1 MDDFNPNPALH
12 LTNGKKVRLPIDSK
26 FRDTT
31 ADFTFPSASIREK
44 VARKV
49 FYKLALPA
57 ELLAFESV
65 PAVAI
70 LVTLSAL
77 VTEEDYLKVVSILN
91 SDLRLKTI
99 YGNFTIVCACV
110 SYEKLWGFIVAQ
122 VPRDYIMPQ
131 QRVVDLAA
139 AVLSKYMGITLSEAN
154 PSICALTG
162 TVTDSRFTEL
172 DVASQ
177 GDNDILTLVHC
188 GRFYNYLAQKNSD
201 ESSTRTPTVAQ
212 SDVTVQSYKGSQI
225 QQDNQSPVNS
235 SNNHTLRKEVDCFA
249 YDKQLR
255 VYEKLDEIPLELL
268 AYAAFQLAEG
278 DPSRIVYF
286 NSHPVTLLYMRNST
300 INEPL
305 ERFYGALSQWPLC
318 AGAFAE
324 VDNHPISE
332 FKDRSLYNYHE
343 IGGRGRSISSSQ
355 SQIVRRNS
363 KSQKDGTPSLT
374 SEVSYKN
381 INSAVG
387 RQQNTSHINPLS
399 YTQRIRMESKC
410 RVHIILFLKRLID
423 CSSDLVKESNK
434 YLIKTGRILTSSTQ
448 QTFLSCAV
456 DYTDNFKE
464 ICLSV
469 GGITDNACVKII
481 ESLLLD
487 KNCRDIKID
496 VMLGTVLFLG
506 VPAVVPII
514 INKIKAMGFTCKL
527 ITGNDVADE
536 AKSLLINT
544 NHLKKWIIQAVINS
558 IFLLLTLIFSFGY
571 TLFPKNSKIN
581 SQLNTS
587 FITISDTLSAI
598 FATLCVVTNSGYIII
613 KYGMIALCNK
623 TFSNES
629 MLAFILL
636 IGLITSINAYAWSLG
651 LKQQSRIPLMF
662 DSLVILIT
670 MVSFCKIIELKA
682 KQISAKPYINL
693 AQSIPIETVVVTDL
707 LIPEVVNH
715 FFKDANNLLEPHLH
729 EDTDTDADIHIDA
742 NEAVTDTNSTLQ
754 ITRISL
760 SKEVDANNI
769 PFTADVDN
777 QSKVTATDIVSM
789 PSSDST
795 HVVVDSS
802 DRDTSLKATK
812 RHSISQQSPQI
823 ELGRTKGTPVLRKSA
838 IDDSLSA
845 LTGPPRSVDTS
856 ILCPSISYK
865 RNPLY
870 NLLIKKYQIDK
881 IVEHLTGNYNE
892 SFAKYK
898 FANAQTRSLT
908 KGMIVRVQAGY
919 RCPCDGVVVYGST
932 EVDERYI
939 SGRRM
944 MSAVKNMG
952 DVIYAGTRVLY
963 SDLYVCCVMI
973 NQDTIIGR
981 IFSLLQR
988 SQKAVDHLPKMHN
1001 ISNKIMDI
1009 MGPLVLG
1016 LGVLLLIIWIAVSF
1030 GSTTVHNKILEIFV
1044 QKNGTSS
1051 DGLVRTIFSFH
1062 IMLAFLIAGCSSAL
1076 AIAIP
1081 ILSLSGSTRAQKMG
1095 LLMRNSCLLSE
1106 QLACIE
1112 HVVFSK
1118 SGTLTLAQPVV
1129 ESILIPFN
1137 VDAMFAFFEAT
1148 GQLVRTYGG
1157 YMVKRPLKTKEPETL
1172 TTIAEESCGNRSAC
1186 PACPS
1191 FVIASADAASAMCA
1205 AATASSAAEEPEVN
1219 FTTGSDTPGPLLSM
1233 FAHPGQERRMSATTI
1248 DALNAVVAVG
1258 DLGSID
1264 LVMPREDDN
1273 TDGNEN
1279 FSTTYKPMNA
1289 VGQNITRE
1297 NSVNSLHKLESSQLS
1312 DSIHRLSS
1320 PLMLTPTLSST
1331 NLRCLDRS
1339 ARPLSRNNSM
1349 PLCVS
1354 PSMSSLPN
1362 INDYMSKIYTKDEI
1376 CSAMNTDIVLGRMR
1390 DKFIY
1395 SVAIKC
1401 LKYYASFAH
1410 HSGNSIIYS
1419 LLTCIILFAKGRPM
1433 DHVVRNISNLSE
1445 FSLPEAKDF
1454 EMHQDRGGFTAIM
1467 GGEEIYCGNFYHE
1480 KKDINGQQPNGNGE
1494 NSCTLADNQQPQQY
1508 VRINP
1513 QTFKYEFINV
1523 TTLEQLE
1530 NLFDNHDYAALYI
1543 RGELISAITVSDT
1556 VRPDSQ
1562 ATISRLKK
1570 RGYNV
1575 YMITADTHHSAFKVS
1590 DKVEIPR
1597 ECVIHD
1603 LPVNVKPDAIRFL
1616 ALHDRWPT
1624 QKEISTLSRGWKA
1637 DGWEQKQ
1644 QKVLFVCDGINDISC
1659 LPACGVS
1666 VAVGSGEQILKN
1678 SADIV
1683 LMSNHLSD
1691 MLQMFRF
1698 AKTIRKFMIA
1708 VFIVT
1713 ILYSTILLILT
1724 SGVLVPVPA
1733 VVSPTYSALAITGL
1747 VVCVTTIGLSL
1758 NLYCER

>member
-1 MDDFNPNPALH
+1 MEDFNPNPALH

-31 ADFTFPSASIREK
+31 ADFTFPSVSIREK

-49 FYKLALPA
+49 FYKLSLPA

-77 VTEEDYLKVVSILN
+77 VTEDDYSKVVSILN
-91 SDLRLKTI
+91 SDLRLKTV
-99 YGNFTIVCACV
+99 YGNFVIVCACV

-122 VPRDYIMPQ
+122 VPRNYNLPQ

-139 AVLSKYMGITLSEAN
+139 AVLSKYTGITLSEAN

-162 TVTDSRFTEL
+162 TVTDPRFTEFE
-172 DVASQ
+172 VASQ
-177 GDNDILTLVHC
+177 GNNDILTLVHC
-188 GRFYNYLAQKNSD
+188 GRFYNYLAQKSL
-201 ESSTRTPTVAQ
+201 EEGSARTLLPAQ
-212 SDVTVQSYKGSQI
+212 PDAIVQENREQQTEKANVSATNGSLQAAHVHGG
-225 QQDNQSPVNS
+225 DATPPYSP
-235 SNNHTLRKEVDCFA
+235 EGG
-249 YDKQLR
+249 QLR

-268 AYAAFQLAEG
+268 AYAAFQLADG

-286 NSHPVTLLYMRNST
+286 NSHPVTLLYMRNAT
-300 INEPL
+300 INESL
-305 ERFYGALSQWPLC
+305 ERFYGALSQWVLC

-332 FKDRSLYNYHE
+332 FRDRSSYKYYETNS
-343 IGGRGRSISSSQ
+343 RGRSTSSSQ
-355 SQIVRRNS
+355 TQLARRNS
-363 KSQKDGTPSLT
+363 KSQREGTPILT
-374 SEVSYKN
+374 SDLSHRN
-381 INSAVG
+381 LNSMAG
-387 RQQNTSHINPLS
+387 RQQNTSHMNPLS
-399 YTQRIRMESKC
+399 YTQRIRLESKG
-410 RVHIILFLKRLID
+410 RVYIVLFLKRLID
-423 CSSDLVKESNK
+423 YNSDLAKDSHK
-434 YLIKTGRILTSSTQ
+434 YLIKTGRILTSTQ

-456 DYTDNFKE
+456 DFTDHFKE

-469 GGITDNACVKII
+469 GGITDNSCVRII
-481 ESLLLD
+481 ENLLID

-496 VMLGTVLFLG
+496 VMLGTVRFLA
-506 VPAVVPII
+506 VPAVVPVI

-527 ITGNDVADE
+527 VAGTDLADE
-536 AKSLLINT
+536 AKSLLINN
-544 NHLKKWIIQAVINS
+544 NHLRKWIIQAVINS
-558 IFLLLTLIFSFGY
+558 VFLLLTLLFSFGHA
-571 TLFPKNSKIN
+571 LFHENAQINTNLNNSFV
-581 SQLNTS
+581 TV
-587 FITISDTLSAI
+587 SDTLAVI
-598 FATLCVVTNSGYIII
+598 FATLCVLTNSGYMII

-623 TFSNES
+623 TFSNET

-636 IGLITSINAYAWSLG
+636 IGLLVSINAYAWSLK
-651 LKQQSRIPLMF
+651 LKQASRIPLMF

-682 KQISAKPYINL
+682 KQLSAKPYINL
-693 AQSIPIETVVVTDL
+693 AQSIPTETVVVTEL
-707 LIPEVVNH
+707 LMPEVVNH
-715 FFKDANNLLEPHLH
+715 FFKDANNLLEPHLQD
-729 EDTDTDADIHIDA
+729 DTDTDIDTEA
-742 NEAVTDTNSTLQ
+742 NEEQHSPLPTARGSPSRDGDINLRPFPPDMDTTSRVTSTELV
-754 ITRISL
+754 SL
-760 SKEVDANNI
+760 
-769 PFTADVDN
+769 
-777 QSKVTATDIVSM
+777 
-789 PSSDST
+789 PSSDSIQ
-795 HVVVDSS
+795 VAMDSS
-802 DRDTSLKATK
+802 DKDM
-812 RHSISQQSPQI
+812 SIKTAKQRSFSQQSQQPVSGKI
-823 ELGRTKGTPVLRKSA
+823 KTTPILQKSVV
-838 IDDSLSA
+838 DDSISTFIGQA
-845 LTGPPRSVDTS
+845 HSVDTS
-856 ILCPSISYK
+856 IISPGISYK

-881 IVEHLTGNYNE
+881 IVEHLTGNYND

-988 SQKAVDHLPKMHN
+988 SQKASDHLPRLHS
-1001 ISNKIMDI
+1001 ISNKILDI
-1009 MGPLVLG
+1009 TGPLVLG
-1016 LGVLLLIIWIAVSF
+1016 LGVLLFVIWISVSF
-1030 GSTTVHNKILEIFV
+1030 SSEKVHRNILEIFV
-1044 QKNGTSS
+1044 QNNTSGSS
-1051 DGLVRTIFSFH
+1051 DNLVRTIFSFH
-1062 IMLAFLIAGCSSAL
+1062 IMLAFFIAGCSSAL

-1106 QLACIE
+1106 QLASVE

-1118 SGTLTLAQPVV
+1118 SGTLTLAQPIV

-1148 GQLVRTYGG
+1148 GQLVHTFGG
-1157 YMVKRPLKTKEPETL
+1157 YMVKRPVKSKEPETL
-1172 TTIAEESCGNRSAC
+1172 ATIAEESCDNKYTNSAS
-1186 PACPS
+1186 PS
-1191 FVIASADAASAMCA
+1191 LVIASADAAGATCVLA
-1205 AATASSAAEEPEVN
+1205 APCTAPEDPEPNFSSN
-1219 FTTGSDTPGPLLSM
+1219 TDTPGPPLSM
-1233 FAHPGQERRMSATTI
+1233 FAHPSQERRMSAKTI

-1264 LVMPREDDN
+1264 LVMPREEDN
-1273 TDGNEN
+1273 AEGSESFSGSHRPVPVQGNSKDSRTD
-1279 FSTTYKPMNA
+1279 
-1289 VGQNITRE
+1289 IL
-1297 NSVNSLHKLESSQLS
+1297 LHSESSLLS
-1312 DSIHRLSS
+1312 DNIHRLSS
-1320 PLMLTPTLSST
+1320 PVMPTASISSAS
-1331 NLRCLDRS
+1331 LKGPS
-1339 ARPLSRNNSM
+1339 IPGHPLPRTNSM
-1349 PLCVS
+1349 PLHIS
-1354 PSMSSLPN
+1354 TSMSTLPN
-1362 INDYMSKIYTKDEI
+1362 ISDYISKVYTKEEI
-1376 CSAMNTDIVLGRMR
+1376 CAAMNTDIVLGRMR

-1419 LLTCIILFAKGRPM
+1419 LLTCIVLFAKGRPM

-1454 EMHQDRGGFTAIM
+1454 EAHQNRGGFSATM
-1467 GGEEIYCGNFYHE
+1467 DGEEIYCGNFYHE
-1480 KKDINGQQPNGNGE
+1480 KKDIDGPLSNSNIE
-1494 NSCTLADNQQPQQY
+1494 NSGASTENQQYQQY

-1523 TTLEQLE
+1523 TNSEQLE

-1543 RGELISAITVSDT
+1543 RGELISTITVSDT

-1562 ATISRLKK
+1562 TTISRLKK
-1570 RGYNV
+1570 KGYNV
-1575 YMITADTHHSAFKVS
+1575 YMITADTQHSAFKVS

-1597 ECVIHD
+1597 ECVIYD

-1624 QKEISTLSRGWKA
+1624 QKEIAMLSRGWKA

-1644 QKVLFVCDGINDISC
+1644 QRVLFVCDGINDISC

-1691 MLQMFRF
+1691 MIQMFHF
-1698 AKTIRKFMIA
+1698 ARTVRKFMIA

-1724 SGVLVPVPA
+1724 SGVLVPVPF
-1733 VVSPTYSALAITGL
+1733 VISPTYSALAITGL

>member
-31 ADFTFPSASIREK
+31 ADFTFPSSSIREK

-49 FYKLALPA
+49 FYKLSLPA

-77 VTEEDYLKVVSILN
+77 VTEDDYSKVVSILN

-99 YGNFTIVCACV
+99 YGNFVIVCACV

-122 VPRDYIMPQ
+122 VPRNYNLPQ

-139 AVLSKYMGITLSEAN
+139 AVLSKYTGITLSEAN

-162 TVTDSRFTEL
+162 TVTDPRFTEF

-177 GDNDILTLVHC
+177 GNNDILTLVHC
-188 GRFYNYLAQKNSD
+188 GRFYNYLAQKSLEENSA
-201 ESSTRTPTVAQ
+201 RTPLVAQ
-212 SDVTVQSYKGSQI
+212 AEQITTSSAIANLQGTSMHGGSDSLPY
-225 QQDNQSPVNS
+225 SPD
-235 SNNHTLRKEVDCFA
+235 E
-249 YDKQLR
+249 KQLR
-255 VYEKLDEIPLELL
+255 VYENLHEIPLELL
-268 AYAAFQLAEG
+268 AYAAFQLADG

-286 NSHPVTLLYMRNST
+286 NSHPVTLLYMRNAT

-318 AGAFAE
+318 AGGFAE

-332 FKDRSLYNYHE
+332 FRDRSSCKYYE
-343 IGGRGRSISSSQ
+343 TAGRGRSISSSQ
-355 SQIVRRNS
+355 NQMVRRNS
-363 KSQKDGTPSLT
+363 RSQKDGTPILASDL
-374 SEVSYKN
+374 SHRN
-381 INSAVG
+381 LNSVVG
-387 RQQNTSHINPLS
+387 RQQNTSNINSLS
-399 YTQRIRMESKC
+399 YTQRIRLESKG
-410 RVHIILFLKRLID
+410 RVYIVLFLKRLID
-423 CSSDLVKESNK
+423 YHSDLAKDSHK
-434 YLIKTGRILTSSTQ
+434 YLIKSGRILTSSTQ
-448 QTFLSCAV
+448 QAFLSCTV
-456 DYTDNFKE
+456 DFTDRFKE

-469 GGITDNACVKII
+469 GGITDNSCVRII
-481 ESLLLD
+481 ENLLLD
-487 KNCRDIKID
+487 KSCRDIKID
-496 VMLGTVLFLG
+496 VMLGTVLFLA
-506 VPAVVPII
+506 VPAAVPAI

-527 ITGNDVADE
+527 IAGTDVADE
-536 AKSLLINT
+536 ARSLLINN
-544 NHLKKWIIQAVINS
+544 NHLRKWIIQAVINS
-558 IFLLLTLIFSFGY
+558 LFLLLTLIFSFGHAI
-571 TLFPKNSKIN
+571 FPTNAPVNSK
-581 SQLNTS
+581 LNAS
-587 FITISDTLSAI
+587 FVTVSDTLAAI
-598 FATLCVVTNSGYIII
+598 FATLCVLTNSGYLII

-629 MLAFILL
+629 MLAFILFT
-636 IGLITSINAYAWSLG
+636 GLVVSINAYGWSLG
-651 LKQQSRIPLMF
+651 LKQESRIPLMF

-682 KQISAKPYINL
+682 KQLSARPYINL
-693 AQSIPIETVVVTDL
+693 AQSIPTETVIVTEL

-715 FFKDANNLLEPHLH
+715 FFKDANNLLEPHLQ
-729 EDTDTDADIHIDA
+729 EDTDTDTTTDA
-742 NEAVTDTNSTLQ
+742 TETMTEQHSTLQ
-754 ITRISL
+754 TVQESPSKDADINPRFLLSDIDAVSKPASIEIASL
-760 SKEVDANNI
+760 
-769 PFTADVDN
+769 
-777 QSKVTATDIVSM
+777 
-789 PSSDST
+789 PSSDSIQ
-795 HVVVDSS
+795 VAMDSS
-802 DRDTSLKATK
+802 DKDISLKVTPK
-812 RHSISQQSPQI
+812 HSFSPRGH
-823 ELGRTKGTPVLRKSA
+823 LPNSAKSKGTPILRKSGV
-838 IDDSLSA
+838 DDSISNF
-845 LTGPPRSVDTS
+845 TGQAHSTDTS
-856 ILCPSISYK
+856 IISPNFSYK

-892 SFAKYK
+892 SFAQYK

-988 SQKAVDHLPKMHN
+988 SQKASDHLPRLHR
-1001 ISNKIMDI
+1001 ISNKILDI

-1016 LGVLLLIIWIAVSF
+1016 LGVLLLVIWLAASF
-1030 GSTTVHNKILEIFV
+1030 TSDKVHKYILELFV
-1044 QKNGTSS
+1044 QDSKSRSS
-1051 DGLVRTIFSFH
+1051 DNLIRTIFSFNV
-1062 IMLAFLIAGCSSAL
+1062 MLAFFIAGCSSAL
-1076 AIAIP
+1076 AVAIP

-1106 QLACIE
+1106 QLASVE

-1118 SGTLTLAQPVV
+1118 SGTLTLAQPIV

-1137 VDAMFAFFEAT
+1137 IDAMFAFFEAT
-1148 GQLVRTYGG
+1148 GQLVHTCGG
-1157 YMVKRPLKTKEPETL
+1157 YMVKRPVKLKEPETL
-1172 TTIAEESCGNRSAC
+1172 ATISEESYGNGNIGS
-1186 PACPS
+1186 PSPS
-1191 FVIASADAASAMCA
+1191 FVIASADTIGTTCAVAAVPL
-1205 AATASSAAEEPEVN
+1205 TTEESEAN
-1219 FTTGSDTPGPLLSM
+1219 FPGGVDTSGPLLSM
-1233 FAHPGQERRMSATTI
+1233 FAQPGQERRMSAKTI

-1264 LVMPREDDN
+1264 LVMPREEDSVES
-1273 TDGNEN
+1273 NETV
-1279 FSTTYKPMNA
+1279 SC
-1289 VGQNITRE
+1289 
-1297 NSVNSLHKLESSQLS
+1297 LHKPVTTQVIPKNNVVNTLRHSESSVLLS
-1312 DSIHRLSS
+1312 NDIHRLSS
-1320 PLMLTPTLSST
+1320 PLALTPSISST
-1331 NLRCLDRS
+1331 NLGSFDIPSQTFPRT
-1339 ARPLSRNNSM
+1339 NSM
-1349 PLCVS
+1349 PLHVS
-1354 PSMSSLPN
+1354 LSMSTLPN
-1362 INDYMSKIYTKDEI
+1362 IADYMAKVYTKDDL
-1376 CSAMNTDIVLGRMR
+1376 CAAMNTDIVLGKMR

-1401 LKYYASFAH
+1401 LKYYATFAH

-1433 DHVVRNISNLSE
+1433 DHIVRNISNLSE

-1454 EMHQDRGGFTAIM
+1454 EMHQDRGGFSATM

-1480 KKDINGQQPNGNGE
+1480 KKDTDGPLSNCNNE
-1494 NSCTLADNQQPQQY
+1494 NSGTPTENQQTQQY

-1513 QTFKYEFINV
+1513 QTFRYEFIN
-1523 TTLEQLE
+1523 TTNPEQLE
-1530 NLFDNHDYAALYI
+1530 SMFDNHDYAALYI
-1543 RGELISAITVSDT
+1543 RGELISTITVSDT

-1575 YMITADTHHSAFKVS
+1575 YMITADTQHSAFKVS

-1624 QKEISTLSRGWKA
+1624 QKEIAMLSHGWKA

-1691 MLQMFRF
+1691 MLQMFHF
-1698 AKTIRKFMIA
+1698 AETVRKFMIA

-1724 SGVLVPVPA
+1724 SGILVPVPF
-1733 VVSPTYSALAITGL
+1733 VISPTYSALAITGL

-1758 NLYCER
+1758 NLYCEG

>member
-31 ADFTFPSASIREK
+31 ADFTFPSSSIREK

-49 FYKLALPA
+49 FYKLSLPA

-77 VTEEDYLKVVSILN
+77 VTEDDYSKVVSILN

-99 YGNFTIVCACV
+99 YGNFIIVCACV

-122 VPRDYIMPQ
+122 VPRNYNLPQ

-139 AVLSKYMGITLSEAN
+139 AVLSKYTGITLSEAN

-162 TVTDSRFTEL
+162 TVTDPRFTEF

-177 GDNDILTLVHC
+177 GNNDILTLVHC
-188 GRFYNYLAQKNSD
+188 GRFYNYLAQKSLE
-201 ESSTRTPTVAQ
+201 ESSVRTPLVAQ
-212 SDVTVQSYKGSQI
+212 AEQITTSSATTNLQRKSVRGGSDP
-225 QQDNQSPVNS
+225 SPYS
-235 SNNHTLRKEVDCFA
+235 PDE
-249 YDKQLR
+249 KQLR
-255 VYEKLDEIPLELL
+255 VYENLYEIPLELL
-268 AYAAFQLAEG
+268 AYAAFQLADG

-286 NSHPVTLLYMRNST
+286 NSHPVTLLYIRNAT

-318 AGAFAE
+318 AGGFAE
-324 VDNHPISE
+324 VDSHPISE
-332 FKDRSLYNYHE
+332 FRDRSSYKYHE
-343 IGGRGRSISSSQ
+343 AVGRGRSISSNQ
-355 SQIVRRNS
+355 NPTVRRNS
-363 KSQKDGTPSLT
+363 RSQKDGTPVLT
-374 SEVSYKN
+374 SDLSHRN
-381 INSAVG
+381 LNSVVG
-387 RQQNTSHINPLS
+387 RQQNTSTMNPLS
-399 YTQRIRMESKC
+399 YTQRIRLESKG
-410 RVHIILFLKRLID
+410 RVYIVLFLKRLND
-423 CSSDLVKESNK
+423 YHSDLAKDSHK
-434 YLIKTGRILTSSTQ
+434 YLIKSGRILTSSAQ
-448 QTFLSCAV
+448 QTFLSCTV
-456 DYTDNFKE
+456 DFTDRFKE

-469 GGITDNACVKII
+469 GGITDNSCVRII
-481 ESLLLD
+481 ENLLLD

-496 VMLGTVLFLG
+496 VMLGTVLFLAIPAA
-506 VPAVVPII
+506 VPVIV
-514 INKIKAMGFTCKL
+514 NKIKAMGFTCKL
-527 ITGNDVADE
+527 IAGTDVADE
-536 AKSLLINT
+536 ARSLLINN
-544 NHLKKWIIQAVINS
+544 NHLRKWIIQAVINS
-558 IFLLLTLIFSFGY
+558 LFLLLTLLFSFGHAI
-571 TLFPKNSKIN
+571 FPTNAQVNSK
-581 SQLNTS
+581 LNTS
-587 FITISDTLSAI
+587 FVTVSDTLAAI
-598 FATLCVVTNSGYIII
+598 FATLCVLTNSGYLII

-636 IGLITSINAYAWSLG
+636 TGLVVSINAYGWSLG
-651 LKQQSRIPLMF
+651 LKQESRIPLMF

-682 KQISAKPYINL
+682 KQLSARPYINL
-693 AQSIPIETVVVTDL
+693 AQSIPTETVIVTEL

-715 FFKDANNLLEPHLH
+715 FFKDANNLLEPHLQ
-729 EDTDTDADIHIDA
+729 EDTDTDATTDATETMTEQHSVLQTVQESPSRDADA
-742 NEAVTDTNSTLQ
+742 NSHFLLSDMDAVSKPAS
-754 ITRISL
+754 IEVVSL
-760 SKEVDANNI
+760 
-769 PFTADVDN
+769 
-777 QSKVTATDIVSM
+777 
-789 PSSDST
+789 PSSDSIQ
-795 HVVVDSS
+795 VAMDSS
-802 DRDTSLKATK
+802 DKDTSLKATT
-812 RHSISQQSPQI
+812 RRSLSPRGH
-823 ELGRTKGTPVLRKSA
+823 LPASAKSKGTPTLRKSGV
-838 IDDSLSA
+838 DDSISVFTGQAHSA
-845 LTGPPRSVDTS
+845 DTS
-856 ILCPSISYK
+856 IISPNISYK

-870 NLLIKKYQIDK
+870 NLLIKKYQINK

-892 SFAKYK
+892 SFAQYK

-988 SQKAVDHLPKMHN
+988 SQKASDHLPKLHR
-1001 ISNKIMDI
+1001 ISNRILDI

-1016 LGVLLLIIWIAVSF
+1016 LGVLLLVIWLATAFS
-1030 GSTTVHNKILEIFV
+1030 SNRVHKYILELFV
-1044 QKNGTSS
+1044 KDNKSRSS
-1051 DGLVRTIFSFH
+1051 DNLVKTIFSFN
-1062 IMLAFLIAGCSSAL
+1062 IMLAFFIAGCSSAL

-1106 QLACIE
+1106 QLASVE

-1118 SGTLTLAQPVV
+1118 SGTLTLAQPIV

-1137 VDAMFAFFEAT
+1137 IDAMFAFFEAT
-1148 GQLVRTYGG
+1148 GQLVHTCGG
-1157 YMVKRPLKTKEPETL
+1157 YMVKRPIKLKEPETL
-1172 TTIAEESCGNRSAC
+1172 ATISEESYGNGNAGS
-1186 PACPS
+1186 PSPS
-1191 FVIASADAASAMCA
+1191 FVIASAEAAGNTCAMMA
-1205 AATASSAAEEPEVN
+1205 MPLTTEESETN
-1219 FTTGSDTPGPLLSM
+1219 FPGGTDMSGPLLSM
-1233 FAHPGQERRMSATTI
+1233 FAQPGQERRMSAKTI

-1264 LVMPREDDN
+1264 LVMPREEDSVES
-1273 TDGNEN
+1273 NEN
-1279 FSTTYKPMNA
+1279 LSSLCKPVSIQVISKSNA
-1289 VGQNITRE
+1289 VDALCHFEG
-1297 NSVNSLHKLESSQLS
+1297 SASLS

-1320 PLMLTPTLSST
+1320 PLGLTPSISST
-1331 NLRCLDRS
+1331 NLKSFDIPSQAFPRTT
-1339 ARPLSRNNSM
+1339 SM
-1349 PLCVS
+1349 PLHV
-1354 PSMSSLPN
+1354 SMSMSTLPN
-1362 INDYMSKIYTKDEI
+1362 IADYMAKVYTKDDL
-1376 CSAMNTDIVLGRMR
+1376 CAAMNTDVVLGKMR

-1433 DHVVRNISNLSE
+1433 DHIVRNISNLSE
-1445 FSLPEAKDF
+1445 FSLPDAKDF
-1454 EMHQDRGGFTAIM
+1454 EMHQDRGGFSAIM

-1480 KKDINGQQPNGNGE
+1480 KKDTDGPLSNCNNE
-1494 NSCTLADNQQPQQY
+1494 NSNIPTENQQSQQY

-1513 QTFKYEFINV
+1513 QTFKYEFINS
-1523 TTLEQLE
+1523 TSPEQLE
-1530 NLFDNHDYAALYI
+1530 GMFDNHDYAALYI
-1543 RGELISAITVSDT
+1543 RGELISTITVSDT

-1575 YMITADTHHSAFKVS
+1575 YMITADTQHSAFKVS

-1597 ECVIHD
+1597 DCVIHD

-1624 QKEISTLSRGWKA
+1624 QKEVAMLSHGWKA

-1691 MLQMFRF
+1691 MLQMFHF
-1698 AKTIRKFMIA
+1698 AETVRKFMIA

-1724 SGVLVPVPA
+1724 SGILVPVPF
-1733 VVSPTYSALAITGL
+1733 VISPTYSALAITGL

>member
-31 ADFTFPSASIREK
+31 ADFTFPSSSIREK

-49 FYKLALPA
+49 FYKLSLPA

-77 VTEEDYLKVVSILN
+77 VTEDDYSKVVSILN

-99 YGNFTIVCACV
+99 YGNFIIVCACV

-122 VPRDYIMPQ
+122 VPRNYNLPQ

-139 AVLSKYMGITLSEAN
+139 AVLSKYTGITLSEAN

-162 TVTDSRFTEL
+162 TVTDPRFTEF

-177 GDNDILTLVHC
+177 GNNDILTLVHC
-188 GRFYNYLAQKNSD
+188 GRFYNYLAQKSLE
-201 ESSTRTPTVAQ
+201 ESSARTPLVAQ
-212 SDVTVQSYKGSQI
+212 AEQIITSSATTNLQGKSVHGGSDS
-225 QQDNQSPVNS
+225 SPYS
-235 SNNHTLRKEVDCFA
+235 PDE
-249 YDKQLR
+249 KQLR
-255 VYEKLDEIPLELL
+255 VYENLYEIPLELL
-268 AYAAFQLAEG
+268 AYAAFQLADG

-286 NSHPVTLLYMRNST
+286 NSHPVTLLYIRNAT

-318 AGAFAE
+318 AGGFAE
-324 VDNHPISE
+324 VDSHPISE
-332 FKDRSLYNYHE
+332 FRDRSSYKYHE
-343 IGGRGRSISSSQ
+343 AVGRGRSISSNQ
-355 SQIVRRNS
+355 NPTVRRNS
-363 KSQKDGTPSLT
+363 RSQKDGTPILT
-374 SEVSYKN
+374 SDLSHRN
-381 INSAVG
+381 LNSVVG
-387 RQQNTSHINPLS
+387 RQQNTSTMNPLS
-399 YTQRIRMESKC
+399 YTQRIRLESKG
-410 RVHIILFLKRLID
+410 RVYIVLFLKRLND
-423 CSSDLVKESNK
+423 YHSDLAKDSHK
-434 YLIKTGRILTSSTQ
+434 YLIKSGRILTSSAQ
-448 QTFLSCAV
+448 QTFLSCTV
-456 DYTDNFKE
+456 DFTDRFKE

-469 GGITDNACVKII
+469 GGITDNSCVRII
-481 ESLLLD
+481 ENLLLD

-496 VMLGTVLFLG
+496 VMLGTVLFLA
-506 VPAVVPII
+506 VPAAVPVIV
-514 INKIKAMGFTCKL
+514 NKIKAMGFTCKL
-527 ITGNDVADE
+527 IAGTDVADE
-536 AKSLLINT
+536 ARSLLINN
-544 NHLKKWIIQAVINS
+544 NHLRKWIIQAVINS
-558 IFLLLTLIFSFGY
+558 LFLLLTLLFSFGHAI
-571 TLFPKNSKIN
+571 FPTNAQVNSK
-581 SQLNTS
+581 LNTS
-587 FITISDTLSAI
+587 FVTVSDTLAAI
-598 FATLCVVTNSGYIII
+598 FATLCVLTNSGYLII

-636 IGLITSINAYAWSLG
+636 TGLVVSINAYGWSLG
-651 LKQQSRIPLMF
+651 LKQESRIPLMF

-682 KQISAKPYINL
+682 KQLSARPYINL
-693 AQSIPIETVVVTDL
+693 AQSIPTETVIVTEL

-715 FFKDANNLLEPHLH
+715 FFKDANNLLEPHLQ
-729 EDTDTDADIHIDA
+729 EDTDTDATTDATETMTEQHSVLQTVQESPSRDADANSHFLLSDIDA
-742 NEAVTDTNSTLQ
+742 VSKPASIEVV
-754 ITRISL
+754 SL
-760 SKEVDANNI
+760 
-769 PFTADVDN
+769 
-777 QSKVTATDIVSM
+777 
-789 PSSDST
+789 PSSDSIQ
-795 HVVVDSS
+795 VAMDSS
-802 DRDTSLKATK
+802 DKDTSLKATT
-812 RHSISQQSPQI
+812 RRSLSPRGH
-823 ELGRTKGTPVLRKSA
+823 LPASAKSKGTLTLRKSGV
-838 IDDSLSA
+838 DDSISVFTGQAHSA
-845 LTGPPRSVDTS
+845 DTS
-856 ILCPSISYK
+856 IISPNISYK

-870 NLLIKKYQIDK
+870 NLLIKKYQINK

-892 SFAKYK
+892 SFAQYK

-988 SQKAVDHLPKMHN
+988 SQKASDHLPKLHR
-1001 ISNKIMDI
+1001 ISNRILDI

-1016 LGVLLLIIWIAVSF
+1016 LGVLLLVIWLAAAFS
-1030 GSTTVHNKILEIFV
+1030 SDRVHKYILELFV
-1044 QKNGTSS
+1044 KDNKSRSS
-1051 DGLVRTIFSFH
+1051 DNLVKTIFSFN
-1062 IMLAFLIAGCSSAL
+1062 IMLAFFIAGCSSAL

-1106 QLACIE
+1106 QLASVE

-1118 SGTLTLAQPVV
+1118 SGTLTLAQPIV

-1137 VDAMFAFFEAT
+1137 IDAMFAFFEAT
-1148 GQLVRTYGG
+1148 GQLVHTCGG
-1157 YMVKRPLKTKEPETL
+1157 YMVKRPVKLKEPETL
-1172 TTIAEESCGNRSAC
+1172 ATISEESYGNGNGGS
-1186 PACPS
+1186 PSPS
-1191 FVIASADAASAMCA
+1191 FVIASAEAAGNTCAMMA
-1205 AATASSAAEEPEVN
+1205 MPLTTEESETN
-1219 FTTGSDTPGPLLSM
+1219 FPGGTDTSGPLLSM
-1233 FAHPGQERRMSATTI
+1233 FAQPGQERRMSAKTI

-1264 LVMPREDDN
+1264 LVMPREEDSVES
-1273 TDGNEN
+1273 NEN
-1279 FSTTYKPMNA
+1279 LGSLCKPVSIQVISKSNA
-1289 VGQNITRE
+1289 VDTLCHSEG
-1297 NSVNSLHKLESSQLS
+1297 SASLS

-1320 PLMLTPTLSST
+1320 PLGLTPSISST
-1331 NLRCLDRS
+1331 NLKSFEIPSQAFPRTT
-1339 ARPLSRNNSM
+1339 SM
-1349 PLCVS
+1349 PLHV
-1354 PSMSSLPN
+1354 SMSMSTLPN
-1362 INDYMSKIYTKDEI
+1362 IADYMAKVYTKDDL
-1376 CSAMNTDIVLGRMR
+1376 CAAMNTDVVLGKMR

-1433 DHVVRNISNLSE
+1433 DHIVRNISNLSE
-1445 FSLPEAKDF
+1445 FSLPDAKDF
-1454 EMHQDRGGFTAIM
+1454 EMHQDRGGFSAIM

-1480 KKDINGQQPNGNGE
+1480 KKDTDGPLSNCNNE
-1494 NSCTLADNQQPQQY
+1494 NSNIPTENQQSQQY

-1513 QTFKYEFINV
+1513 QTFKYEFINS
-1523 TTLEQLE
+1523 TSPEQLE
-1530 NLFDNHDYAALYI
+1530 GMFDNHDYAALYI
-1543 RGELISAITVSDT
+1543 RGELISTITVSDT

-1575 YMITADTHHSAFKVS
+1575 YMITADTQHSAFKVS

-1597 ECVIHD
+1597 ECVVHD

-1624 QKEISTLSRGWKA
+1624 QKEVAMLSHGWKA

-1691 MLQMFRF
+1691 MLQMFHF
-1698 AKTIRKFMIA
+1698 AETVRKFMIA

-1724 SGVLVPVPA
+1724 SGILVPVPF
-1733 VVSPTYSALAITGL
+1733 VISPTYSALAITGL